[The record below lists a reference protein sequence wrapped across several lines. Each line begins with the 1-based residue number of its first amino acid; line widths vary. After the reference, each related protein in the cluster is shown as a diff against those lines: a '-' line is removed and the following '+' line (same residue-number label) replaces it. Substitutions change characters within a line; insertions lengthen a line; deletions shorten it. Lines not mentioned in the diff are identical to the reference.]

1 MILLKSLPIMQD
13 VIAGILA
20 YKIIIKPEIEF
31 DMLFNLEFF
40 DEEI

>member
-13 VIAGILA
+13 IIAGILP

-31 DMLFNLEFF
+31 EIIFILEFF
-40 DEEI
+40 AEET

>member
-13 VIAGILA
+13 IIAGILP

-31 DMLFNLEFF
+31 EIIFILEFLA
-40 DEEI
+40 EET